1 VTFLA
6 PNPGEATV
14 AVDLVVAKFVQE
26 AGADPENELGG
37 DNSGVTSG
45 VQGRRPGRE
54 SGGRSSPEADD
65 FSQFKGYLDVI

>member
-1 VTFLA
+1 MTFLA

-37 DNSGVTSG
+37 GNSGG
-45 VQGRRPGRE
+45 HQRGPGA
-54 SGGRSSPEADD
+54 EAR
-65 FSQFKGYLDVI
+65 